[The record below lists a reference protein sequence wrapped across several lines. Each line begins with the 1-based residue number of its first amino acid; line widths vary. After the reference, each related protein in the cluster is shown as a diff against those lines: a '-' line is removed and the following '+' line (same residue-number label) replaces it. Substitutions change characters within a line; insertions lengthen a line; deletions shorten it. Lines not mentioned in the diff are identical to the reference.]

1 MEHFS
6 FYSLL
11 IYFSSAYDQMYVLAS
26 FNFYGSYN
34 PCSEQEENIKT
45 RIVFGNSQ
53 IKDKSIL
60 HLPVNFLTWDF
71 GGKEI

>member
-1 MEHFS
+1 
-6 FYSLL
+6 
-11 IYFSSAYDQMYVLAS
+11 MYVLAS